1 MLGRARSRGTSFS
14 HVHSPS
20 SMSSLSREQHAVR
33 RPGRSRS
40 HGRPPAGIIGFR
52 RGCVRGL
59 ARRTP
64 AVEVA
69 LVVLL
74 VVVAVRLVVVDK
86 HPRRRVAPQPAPQR
100 RPPATTS
107 CFPRSTSA
115 PCGQFPGR
123 VGQAFA
129 GRAAAQAGPILVLLR
144 AALQCLTARPATSSS
159 SSRRSP
165 TPCVHSIADA
175 GPQNQPAC
183 RGPSRGAE
191 WRPRRPA
198 WPGGG
203 LVFAVP
209 SFASRRF

>member
-1 MLGRARSRGTSFS
+1 
-14 HVHSPS
+14 
-20 SMSSLSREQHAVR
+20 MSSPSREQHAVR
-33 RPGRSRS
+33 RPSGSITVA
-40 HGRPPAGIIGFR
+40 RPAV
-52 RGCVRGL
+52 RGHHRVPPGLCVRGL
-59 ARRTP
+59 YGGP
-64 AVEVA
+64 PPSKWPWSCSF
-69 LVVLL
+69 
-74 VVVAVRLVVVDK
+74 VVAARLVVVDK
-86 HPRRRVAPQPAPQR
+86 HPRRRVALQPAPQR